1 MVLVM
6 RESQMK
12 YKVFISYRRSNGG
25 LEMAKI
31 LKKELQEQYA
41 ITVFLDVDNL
51 QEGRFDEQ
59 LIERIKKCDKVV
71 LVLPSGAL
79 ERCREENDWVRWE
92 IEYARKFHKTIIPVY
107 QSGDLSWRDEENL
120 PESMRGLGYYN
131 GVEYNPLYLDSTV
144 KKLAGYLGKR
154 RHFLYHYMLGSRNKR
169 AWFAVCML
177 ATICMTVWLTG
188 YVSRRDREP
197 LSFDEE
203 FNDHLVMELN
213 NASHQYEQGLYNWK
227 RLDYNRAQRDI
238 LAAHDDMSEQI
249 PQYDVEMAKINNSL
263 GCLYLD
269 MGKYEEAYEYLSS
282 AYVTF
287 RKAYGRKSLEA
298 RAVQYSIAQHD
309 YYTGDF
315 ATALKTCQ
323 AILDVTDAAEDKTV
337 VSAVK
342 HLQAKILDERGAW
355 EEALTIYDE
364 VLGLYSDIEED
375 GELAKELTD
384 YVYHS
389 ESEEGEGDYD
399 SNAGRWVALT
409 YNAKGCVYLHMGEVN
424 EARRAFD
431 QALTICLENVY
442 LGDNSLI
449 TAQAYKNLAI
459 VYGHR
464 REIRRG
470 LDCIDRAV
478 KIPFNL
484 FGFEED
490 QYPGLVEVYD
500 VYGDLLHLAGEDE
513 QAESYYEKACDLSI
527 ASYGENH
534 PQTAAAYN
542 AFGLYYYDIADY
554 ETAVTLF
561 EQAIEIRK
569 NILGID
575 YTSTAIYYAN
585 LAKAYEAGG
594 NQEKA
599 QDALEHTKEICDG
612 LEMESGLIDQLL
624 QWAQVVETEEESGL

>member
-1 MVLVM
+1 M
-6 RESQMK
+6 R
-12 YKVFISYRRSNGG
+12 YKVFISYRRRNGG

-31 LKKELQEQYA
+31 LKKQLQNRYA
-41 ITVFLDVDNL
+41 IAAFLDADNL
-51 QEGRFDEQ
+51 REGRFDEQ

-71 LVLPSGAL
+71 LVLPPGAL
-79 ERCREENDWVRWE
+79 EQCGEENDWVRWE

-107 QSGDLSWRDEENL
+107 QAGDLSWRDEENL

-131 GVEYNPLYLDSTV
+131 GVEYHSLYLDATV

-154 RHFLYHYMLGSRNKR
+154 RHFLYHHLFGSSIKR
-169 AWFAVCML
+169 AGLAACMLAAVCM
-177 ATICMTVWLTG
+177 IVWLAG
-188 YVSRRDREP
+188 CASRRNHEP

-213 NASHQYEQGLYNWK
+213 NASHQYEQGLYSWK

-238 LAAHDDMSEQI
+238 LAAHDEMSEQI
-249 PQYDVEMAKINNSL
+249 PQYDVEMAKVNNSL

-269 MGKYEEAYEYLSS
+269 MGKYEEAYDFLNS
-282 AYVTF
+282 AYITF
-287 RKAYGRKSLEA
+287 RKAYGKRSLEA

-323 AILDVTDAAEDKTV
+323 AILDDTDAAEDKTV
-337 VSAVK
+337 VCAVK
-342 HLQAKILDERGAW
+342 HLQAKILDERGQW
-355 EEALTIYDE
+355 EEALDIYDE
-364 VLGLYSDIEED
+364 VLGLYSGIEKN
-375 GELAKELTD
+375 GELAEKLTD
-384 YVYHS
+384 YVYGS
-389 ESEEGEGDYD
+389 ELEEGERDYY
-399 SNAGRWVALT
+399 SNASRWVALT
-409 YNAKGCVYLHMGEVN
+409 YNAKGSVYLHMGECN
-424 EARRAFD
+424 KGRRAFD

-442 LGDNSLI
+442 IGDNSLI
-449 TAQAYKNLAI
+449 TAQTYKNLAV

-500 VYGDLLHLAGEDE
+500 VYGDLLHLAGEEE

-599 QDALEHTKEICDG
+599 QDALEHAKEICDG

-624 QWAQVVETEEESGL
+624 QWAQVVETEEDSGL